1 MSCRILVKFDYELFP
16 FLQVTGEVRK
26 AVVMGTADRLQRV
39 AYGPDSREEMR
50 PCPNQPKDA
59 GFADNS

>member
-39 AYGPDSREEMR
+39 AYGPERR
-50 PCPNQPKDA
+50 
-59 GFADNS
+59 